1 MTRPL
6 MIFAAG
12 RGTRMGALTRDRP
25 KPMVEVAGRPLFDH
39 ALELGRDAG
48 ASPIVANIHHLRDR
62 IEPHLTARSV
72 IVSAETDALLDTG
85 GGLRHALPLLGD
97 GPVFTLNSDAVWTG
111 RNPLTAL
118 DGAWRDGTG
127 ALLMLVPL
135 IRAHG
140 RMGGGDFSMDAQGRL
155 SRGGG
160 LVYTGAQIIDPHTLS
175 PHTAPVFSLSEV
187 WTRLAATDQ
196 LRGIVHPGHW
206 ADVGR
211 PDGIA
216 IAEDLLARV

>member
-39 ALELGRDAG
+39 ALDLGRAAG
-48 ASPIVANIHHLRDR
+48 AAPIVANIHHLRDR
-62 IEPHLTARSV
+62 IEPHLIARSV
-72 IVSAETDALLDTG
+72 VVSAETDALLDTG
-85 GGLRHALPLLGD
+85 GGLRHALPMLGG
-97 GPVFTLNSDAVWTG
+97 GPVYTLNSDAVWTG
-111 RNPLTAL
+111 PNPLCAL
-118 DGAWRDGTG
+118 DGAWTGGIG

-135 IRAHG
+135 SRALG
-140 RMGGGDFSMDAQGRL
+140 RAGGGDFAMDAMGRL
-155 SRGGG
+155 SRGGD
-160 LVYTGAQIIDPHTLS
+160 LVYTGAQIIDPETLA
-175 PHTAPVFSLSEV
+175 PHPAPVFSLSEV
-187 WTRLAATDQ
+187 WTRLAAADQ
-196 LRGIVHPGHW
+196 LRGIVHPGCW

-211 PDGIA
+211 PEGVA